1 MEEFNSI
8 VVFCWLKSVTVNF
21 HAKYFHSLGFREINR
36 LRVLYQRWSKH
47 RFEERRQIRYF
58 SPNNTFSN
66 FKKEQFLEQSYP
78 IFFSLQSWKLNFF
91 LTTRRYNTRW
101 KEAKKS
107 DKNNFS
113 LRSSIIII
121 IIIHPY
127 DNSSLPTSNS
137 SSKIGVNASHRMLRF
152 FHPLIKLSP
161 TNLIFHGKPCRNRA
175 RRRNEK
181 KNGKFT
187 KRVNACCTTKGGERE
202 RREKTEKK
210 GLKGPRR
217 GPAGSIRAL
226 LRAAWCGT
234 KRNGRVLLSHLEE
247 KNSFATDISGKR
259 LDWIREERSKKSN
272 GSIVRE
278 RKRWAENNRSISPL
292 RPGKN
297 LGANVTVSS
306 FRDRYIS

>member
-1 MEEFNSI
+1 M
-8 VVFCWLKSVTVNF
+8 NF

-202 RREKTEKK
+202 REK
-210 GLKGPRR
+210 
-217 GPAGSIRAL
+217 
-226 LRAAWCGT
+226 
-234 KRNGRVLLSHLEE
+234 
-247 KNSFATDISGKR
+247 
-259 LDWIREERSKKSN
+259 
-272 GSIVRE
+272 
-278 RKRWAENNRSISPL
+278 
-292 RPGKN
+292 GKN
-297 LGANVTVSS
+297 GKEGS
-306 FRDRYIS
+306 

>member
-1 MEEFNSI
+1 M
-8 VVFCWLKSVTVNF
+8 
-21 HAKYFHSLGFREINR
+21 
-36 LRVLYQRWSKH
+36 
-47 RFEERRQIRYF
+47 
-58 SPNNTFSN
+58 
-66 FKKEQFLEQSYP
+66 
-78 IFFSLQSWKLNFF
+78 
-91 LTTRRYNTRW
+91 
-101 KEAKKS
+101 
-107 DKNNFS
+107 
-113 LRSSIIII
+113 
-121 IIIHPY
+121 
-127 DNSSLPTSNS
+127 PTSNS

-278 RKRWAENNRSISPL
+278 RKRWAANNRSISPL

-306 FRDRYIS
+306 FREIGIYRKSVADC

>member
-1 MEEFNSI
+1 M
-8 VVFCWLKSVTVNF
+8 
-21 HAKYFHSLGFREINR
+21 
-36 LRVLYQRWSKH
+36 
-47 RFEERRQIRYF
+47 
-58 SPNNTFSN
+58 
-66 FKKEQFLEQSYP
+66 
-78 IFFSLQSWKLNFF
+78 
-91 LTTRRYNTRW
+91 
-101 KEAKKS
+101 
-107 DKNNFS
+107 
-113 LRSSIIII
+113 
-121 IIIHPY
+121 
-127 DNSSLPTSNS
+127 PTSNS

-259 LDWIREERSKKSN
+259 LDWIREEQEIERFD
-272 GSIVRE
+272 RE
-278 RKRWAENNRSISPL
+278 RAE
-292 RPGKN
+292 
-297 LGANVTVSS
+297 TVGREQSFHLSS
-306 FRDRYIS
+306 SSGEKSRRQCHGLLF